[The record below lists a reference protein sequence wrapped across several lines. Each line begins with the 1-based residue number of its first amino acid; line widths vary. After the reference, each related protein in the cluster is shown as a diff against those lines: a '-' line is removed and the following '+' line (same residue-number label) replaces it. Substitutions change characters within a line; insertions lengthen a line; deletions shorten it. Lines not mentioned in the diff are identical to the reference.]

1 LQFNHVYLTFK
12 RFVRVEWKNCQQY
25 ERSGT
30 DFPRESVLENSMAV
44 KFDVFYL
51 FVQRGSGSRFVK
63 ELDYL
68 VIFLIQK
75 LIIHNSHKNSH
86 NAAHCVGIPGVETSN
101 QPVVTIRVYF
111 RPSSKNL
118 AFFQFSQY
126 RISFGASSRSPTLRF
141 Q

>member
-1 LQFNHVYLTFK
+1 
-12 RFVRVEWKNCQQY
+12 
-25 ERSGT
+25 
-30 DFPRESVLENSMAV
+30 MAV